1 MPSWL
6 GDLDP
11 LPIVYGGFDREQRA
25 GEEAEMVVGP
35 ELDEGDEAAAGGEV
49 GPGEGPARVEV
60 AHQIAAGR
68 PKLGESLEGIAG
80 QPAVCR
86 VCAGGRRSWMAD
98 DELAFSLMTF
108 PSSRVRA
115 RLSWSAQS
123 ARVAATSP
131 LWAPRKG
138 GDLQGLE

>member
-6 GDLDP
+6 RDLDP

-68 PKLGESLEGIAG
+68 PKLGESLKGIAG

-86 VCAGGRRSWMAD
+86 VCAGGRRTWMAD
-98 DELAFSLMTF
+98 DELVAQFDDLSLVGREGEVVLERPERT
-108 PSSRVRA
+108 SSGYIPALDADRDR
-115 RLSWSAQS
+115 
-123 ARVAATSP
+123 
-131 LWAPRKG
+131 
-138 GDLQGLE
+138 QGLE